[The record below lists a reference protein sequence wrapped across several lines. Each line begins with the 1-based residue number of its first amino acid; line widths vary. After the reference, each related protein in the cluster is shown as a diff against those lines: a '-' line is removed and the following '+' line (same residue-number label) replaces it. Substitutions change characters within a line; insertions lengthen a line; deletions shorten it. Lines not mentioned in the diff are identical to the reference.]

1 MSIPLEG
8 DDFLSHNEGA
18 KSIGIAPQPL
28 CESSHTLA
36 DFDWNDLRSFLAIA
50 RSGRLTAAA
59 ARLQVEHSTLSRRL
73 ASLEQALKAKLFDR
87 SPTGYTLT
95 EQGLRLLPTA
105 EEMERLALAAGE
117 RVGGSAASVEGTVR
131 IGSPEGFGSYFLAP
145 RIAGLKDRHPQLNVQ
160 LVAASAVFSLA
171 RRDADVVISVSR
183 PPSGRLLV
191 SKLID
196 YDLGLY
202 AAPSYLRL
210 HPPITGTDALCSHRF
225 VSYIGDLLTFP
236 ELDFLQH
243 VAPDCSTSLE
253 SSNLVAQLRATL
265 AGAGLC
271 VLPAFLAREESGLV
285 RVLPEEVSLTRSLW
299 LIVHQDLG
307 ELARVRAVLRFIKE
321 EVEAAKASFK
331 LA

>member
-1 MSIPLEG
+1 VSR
-8 DDFLSHNEGA
+8 
-18 KSIGIAPQPL
+18 SIGIVSQPL

-59 ARLQVEHSTLSRRL
+59 ARLQVDHTTLSRRL
-73 ASLEQALKAKLFDR
+73 AALERALKAKLFDR
-87 SPTGYTLT
+87 SPSGYTLT

-105 EEMERLALAAGE
+105 EEMERLALTAQE

-145 RIAGLKDRHPQLNVQ
+145 RIAGLKDRHPRLNVQ

-171 RRDADVVISVSR
+171 RRDADVVVSVSR
-183 PPSGRLLV
+183 PPAGRLTV

-202 AAPSYLRL
+202 AAPSYLAA
-210 HPPITGTDALCSHRF
+210 HPPIEGTDHLCRHRF

-236 ELDFLQH
+236 ELDFQQH
-243 VAPDCSTSLE
+243 VAPDCATSLE

-271 VLPAFLAREESGLV
+271 VLPAFLAGEEQGLV
-285 RVLPEEVSLTRSLW
+285 RVLPDEVSLTRSLW
-299 LIVHQDLG
+299 LIVHQDLAD
-307 ELARVRAVLRFIKE
+307 LARVRAVVRFIKE
-321 EVEAAKASFK
+321 EVEAARATFK